1 MNQSELETKK
11 SATTRRKMRETN
23 SEKIS
28 TLLLLVEKMAQNL
41 LRKRF
46 HQLCNAKMEN

>member
-11 SATTRRKMRETN
+11 SATERRKMRETN

-46 HQLCNAKMEN
+46 H

>member
-1 MNQSELETKK
+1 MLETK
-11 SATTRRKMRETN
+11 

-28 TLLLLVEKMAQNL
+28 TLVLLVEKMAQNL

-46 HQLCNAKMEN
+46 D

>member
-11 SATTRRKMRETN
+11 PATKRRKMRETR

-28 TLLLLVEKMAQNL
+28 TLLLLVARMAQNL
-41 LRKRF
+41 LHKRF
-46 HQLCNAKMEN
+46 Q

>member
-11 SATTRRKMRETN
+11 PTTKRRKMREKK

-28 TLLLLVEKMAQNL
+28 TLLVLVERMAQNL
-41 LRKRF
+41 LHKRF
-46 HQLCNAKMEN
+46 H

>member
-11 SATTRRKMRETN
+11 SATKRRKMRETY

-28 TLLLLVEKMAQNL
+28 TLLVLVEKMAQNV

>member
-11 SATTRRKMRETN
+11 QATKRMKMRETK

-46 HQLCNAKMEN
+46 H

>member
-1 MNQSELETKK
+1 MNESELETKK
-11 SATTRRKMRETN
+11 QATKRRKMSETK

-46 HQLCNAKMEN
+46 H

>member
-11 SATTRRKMRETN
+11 PATKRRKMRETK

-28 TLLLLVEKMAQNL
+28 TLLLLVERMAQKFVTQTFPL
-41 LRKRF
+41 VV
-46 HQLCNAKMEN
+46 

>member
-11 SATTRRKMRETN
+11 SATKRRKMRETKL
-23 SEKIS
+23 EKIS
-28 TLLLLVEKMAQNL
+28 TLLLLVEKVAQNL

-46 HQLCNAKMEN
+46 H